1 MKNKDIFRI
10 MEKLASDRLSYDWD
24 NVGLQ
29 IGSAAQSVKRVMVT
43 LDVLENVVDE
53 AIDQQVDLII
63 SHHPLLFQPM
73 KQINFDTPKGR
84 VIQKLIQNNITV
96 YASHTN
102 LDIADGGVNDI
113 LCKKLGITNTTN
125 LVQTQN
131 EKLYKVVI
139 FVPKSHRRSVMD
151 AMSKAGAGHI
161 GNYSHCTFQTEGQG
175 TFKPLEGTNP
185 YIGSQDELEFVDEV
199 KIESIV
205 EAGILDKVVNSMVDA
220 HPYEEAAYDIFPL
233 ANEGREYGLGR
244 IGTIQKQM
252 TVKDVC
258 NHVKKV
264 LDLDTLRVT
273 GDLDKEIKTIAV
285 LGGSGEKYWQ
295 SALEKGA
302 DVYITGDMTFHAAQD
317 AWQNGLV
324 IIDPGHYSEYI
335 MKHAVKEYLD
345 KELKTTDVKVMESV
359 SNTDPFQTV

>member
-53 AIDQQVDLII
+53 AIDQQVNLII

>member
-10 MEKLASDRLSYDWD
+10 MDKLASDRLSYDWD

-53 AIDQQVDLII
+53 AIDQQVNLII

-125 LVQTQN
+125 LVKTQN

-151 AMSKAGAGHI
+151 AMSEAGAGHI

-264 LDLDTLRVT
+264 LDLDTLRVI